1 MGERG
6 PAPPLP
12 ADLEWV
18 NTDAPPRLETLRGRV
33 VLLWFWSYDNVNSWN
48 LMPQLRRLEEL
59 HHDGLA
65 VIGVHCPKYPHQRD
79 GEALL
84 RAVNRHRLRHPVA
97 NDRDVRVWQDYG
109 IGAWPSV
116 ALVDATGRL
125 AAIYAGEGRGA
136 EIEAQVGALLDEAAA
151 HDQRVYEPT
160 EAVARPEPRGVL
172 AFPGGLLVDEQRLF
186 VADTGHDRVV
196 ECSHDGR
203 VVRVFGSGNAGHA
216 DGVAALACF
225 RQPHGL
231 ARRGNALY
239 VADTG
244 NHCVRRV
251 DLVSGE
257 VDTVLGT
264 ARAGRSR
271 PVAAEAAATALNTP
285 LGLAVAGDDLFV
297 AVAGQHQVWRFDL
310 ATGLVS
316 VLAGTGDLGLVDG
329 HGNEAAFAQPSG
341 LAAIGRELLVA
352 DAASSAIRAIEVD
365 SGHVDTVLGRGLYV
379 FGDATGAR
387 VEARLQ
393 NPLALAADPR
403 GLLYVADSYNDAIKL
418 VSRRSGETRP
428 LRMAHPLREPQALAV
443 ARNTLWIANTNQHEI
458 LAIDLASGALRRV
471 PVGET

>member
-1 MGERG
+1 MSERR
-6 PAPPLP
+6 PATPLP

-18 NTDAPPRLETLRGRV
+18 NTATPPRLDTLRGRV

-48 LMPQLRRLEEL
+48 LVPDLRRLEDL
-59 HHDGLA
+59 HHDGVA
-65 VIGVHCPKYPHQRD
+65 VIGVHCPKYPHQHD
-79 GEALL
+79 GGTLL
-84 RAVNRHRLRHPVA
+84 HAVNRHRLRHPVA
-97 NDRDVRVWQDYG
+97 NDRDFRVWQDYA
-109 IGAWPSV
+109 IEAWPSV
-116 ALVDATGRL
+116 AIVDATGRL
-125 AAIYAGEGRGA
+125 AAVYAGEGRRA
-136 EIEAQVGALLDEAAA
+136 EIEAHVGALLDEAAA

-160 EAVARPEPRGVL
+160 EAVVRAESSGVL
-172 AFPGGLLVDEQRLF
+172 AFPSGLLVDEQRLF
-186 VADTGHDRVV
+186 VADTGHDRVL

-203 VVRVFGSGNAGHA
+203 VLRVFGSGNAGHA
-216 DGVAALACF
+216 DGVPALACL

-231 ARRGNALY
+231 ARKGNALY
-239 VADTG
+239 VADSG

-271 PVAAEAAATALNTP
+271 PLAAQAASTALNTP
-285 LGLAVAGDDLFV
+285 LGLAVVGDDLFV

-316 VLAGTGDLGLVDG
+316 VLAGTGDMGLADG
-329 HGNEAAFAQPSG
+329 SGNEAAFAQPSG
-341 LAAIGRELLVA
+341 LAVIGRELVVA
-352 DAASSAIRAIEVD
+352 DAASSAIRAVDVD
-365 SGHVDTVLGRGLYV
+365 SGRVDTVLGHGLYA

-387 VEARLQ
+387 AEARLQ

-403 GLLYVADSYNDAIKL
+403 GLLYVADSYNDAIRL

-428 LRMAHPLREPQALAV
+428 LRMAHPLREPHALGV
-443 ARNTLWIANTNQHEI
+443 ARNTLWIANPNQHEI